1 MFSIPF
7 CYLLVRCDKKV
18 AQTKENIVRSGLGRR
33 IAVSIVVC
41 SGVLL
46 STVLLF
52 YAAGPWLDH
61 TVIPFTKSRMKD
73 TIIFGSVGVF
83 YLFATIEFLR
93 SQRWAWIV
101 ALVTSTLIFAL
112 SSWLL
117 FLVIHPRDDF
127 ARSEDGGYAF
137 FLSILF
143 GVPAAICIALIT
155 LRPVRDRF
163 KESAGCP
170 TSRL

>member
-1 MFSIPF
+1 M
-7 CYLLVRCDKKV
+7 
-18 AQTKENIVRSGLGRR
+18 RSGLGSR
-33 IAVSIVVC
+33 IAVSIVIC

-73 TIIFGSVGVF
+73 AIIFGSVGVF

-93 SQRWAWIV
+93 RQRWAWIV
-101 ALVTSTLIFAL
+101 ALVTSTLIFAV

-127 ARSEDGGYAF
+127 ARSEGGYAF

-143 GVPAAICIALIT
+143 GVPAAICIALIS
-155 LRPVRDRF
+155 LRPVRERF
-163 KESAGCP
+163 KKSA
-170 TSRL
+170 